1 MIGRLFNDGW
11 TFEKAADGMS
21 FMTGQK
27 PDAFPVMLPHD
38 ATIGEMR
45 SPGCC
50 GRPFHGFLAVRGLCL
65 QEKV

>member
-45 SPGCC
+45 SPDAVG
-50 GRPFHGFLAVRGLCL
+50 GRSMGFWPSGALFTG
-65 QEKV
+65 KV